1 MSDEKNFPGK
11 EKVANLL
18 IILGKDPAAKIMK
31 YFNEEELKGIT
42 YEIVNNR
49 TLDEQERTNI
59 IKEFYHVCLAQKYFS
74 VGGVDYAKE
83 VLAEVMGPQRS
94 MELISNLIKISRDK
108 PFDFIKDV
116 DASEMF
122 NFIQYEADQTV
133 AFILSYLRPS
143 QAAEIMSML
152 PAERQAEVAIRIAL
166 MDRIS
171 PEIINEIERV
181 MEKKFSGQTAVNFSK
196 TEGVDVLVDI
206 LNSVDRATEKQI
218 FEALERQDEQLV
230 DEVKMRLF
238 VFDDIISLGNKEVQ
252 RFLTE
257 VDTGNLAVALK
268 VSTEEL
274 KKLIFKNMSQ
284 RAGDIV
290 REEMELLGSVRLSEV
305 EEAQQQIVKVIRRLD
320 EEGVIIL
327 KRSSGDEIV
336 E

>member
-1 MSDEKNFPGK
+1 MAENRSLSGK

-18 IILGKDPAAKIMK
+18 IILGKEPAAKIMK
-31 YFNEEELKGIT
+31 YFNEEEIKSIT

-49 TLDEQERTNI
+49 TMDETERTNMV
-59 IKEFYHVCLAQKYFS
+59 KEFYHVCLAQKYFS

-122 NFIQYEADQTV
+122 NFIQHEADQTV

-152 PAERQAEVAIRIAL
+152 PPERQAEISIRIAL

-171 PEIINEIERV
+171 PEIIHEIERV
-181 MEKKFSGQTAVNFSK
+181 MEKKFSGQKAATFTR

-218 FEALERQDEQLV
+218 FEGLARQDDQLV

-238 VFDDIISLGNKEVQ
+238 VFDDIVSLGDKEVQ
-252 RFLTE
+252 RFLTD
-257 VDTGNLAVALK
+257 VDTADLAVALK
-268 VSTEEL
+268 VSTEQL
-274 KKLIFKNMSQ
+274 KSLIFKNMSQ

-290 REEMELLGSVRLSEV
+290 KEEMDLLGSVRLSEV
-305 EEAQQQIVKVIRRLD
+305 EEAQQQIVKVIRQLD
-320 EEGVIIL
+320 EQGEIIL
-327 KRSSGDEIV
+327 RRNEGDEII